1 MIGLL
6 INKIFAD
13 TMPSYRVYP
22 VRAPQGT
29 NDFPF
34 AVYQILSETQNE
46 EKNSAYQPTRTNAF
60 TYTDV
65 ASTYVT
71 RVQLSVVSNT
81 YSSLETLSILVE
93 NNFNKLYGHI
103 GVTDPAGA
111 NHELKVDKIN
121 LIDRADLFDN
131 DGEYQGT
138 QGTYMRA
145 IDFEFR
151 MKL

>member
-1 MIGLL
+1 
-6 INKIFAD
+6 
-13 TMPSYRVYP
+13 
-22 VRAPQGT
+22 
-29 NDFPF
+29 
-34 AVYQILSETQNE
+34 
-46 EKNSAYQPTRTNAF
+46 
-60 TYTDV
+60 
-65 ASTYVT
+65 
-71 RVQLSVVSNT
+71 QLSVVSNT

-103 GVTDPAGA
+103 SVTDPGGT
-111 NHELKVDKIN
+111 NYELKVDKVN
-121 LIDRADLFDN
+121 LVDRADLFDN